1 MRYLVT
7 IGFVLLT
14 ALIFSTANAQQDSQW
29 VTVKN
34 PSDLRDLVSDR
45 AMDAKGWVYYLRADG
60 KMIYLNR
67 SFDSLVFR
75 EWTIKDNGELC
86 STVYGHPENVIE
98 CLIFQRSSSD
108 SNLYRAKDEAHGT
121 SIFRFVDPP
130 QKLVD
135 ALVEKTGMK

>member
-1 MRYLVT
+1 MRTTVT

-14 ALIFSTANAQQDSQW
+14 ALIFSTVDAQQDSQW

-34 PSDLRDLVSDR
+34 PSDLRDLVSDS

-86 STVYGHPENVIE
+86 STVYGHPDKVVE
-98 CLIFQRSSSD
+98 CLILQRSSSD
-108 SNLYRAKDEAHGT
+108 SNQYRVKDDAHGA
-121 SIFRFVDPP
+121 SLFRFVEPP

-135 ALVEKTGMK
+135 ALIEKTGMK